1 MNKTFN
7 RKHSQ
12 WAWCYLMIAPMLIGF
27 CVFTVYP
34 ISWAIRYA
42 FFDYDGIEATFV
54 GLDNFVRVFTRDPGY
69 WGSLA
74 NTFILTFGKLAI
86 ELPLALFLAI
96 LLKNSL
102 RGSGIFRTIFFM
114 PNIISP
120 AIMGLIFFF
129 IFDTANGFVNNVLLE
144 WSIASQP
151 INWFGAKW
159 TAMAVIAIV
168 SIWQGFGINMLF
180 FLSGIQGIPQDL
192 YECAA
197 LDGAGKWKSFIHI
210 TLPMLAPTMRIIFM
224 LAMIGTMQ
232 TTDLVLVLTNGQPA
246 GKTEVI
252 MTYIF
257 KYFFSYGSGTSIPQ
271 FGYATA
277 CSLVLAVI
285 LGGFS
290 GIYLK
295 MTKKSTQID

>member
-1 MNKTFN
+1 MVKTT
-7 RKHSQ
+7 KHKRSQ
-12 WAWCYLMIAPMLIGF
+12 WLWCYLMIAPMLIGF

-34 ISWAIRYA
+34 ISWAVRYS
-42 FFDYDGIEATFV
+42 FFDYDGVEATYV
-54 GLDNFVRVFTRDPGY
+54 GLENYIRVFTRDPGF
-69 WGSLA
+69 WAALG

-86 ELPLALFLAI
+86 ELPLALLLAI

-102 RGSGIFRTIFFM
+102 KGSGIFRTIFFM
-114 PNIISP
+114 PNIISQ

-129 IFDTANGFVNNVLLE
+129 IFDTANGFVNNLLLE
-144 WSIASQP
+144 WNIVGQP

-159 TAMAVIAIV
+159 TAMTVIAFV

-180 FLSGIQGIPQDL
+180 FLSGIQGIPAEL
-192 YECAA
+192 FECAS

-257 KYFFSYGSGTSIPQ
+257 KYFFNYGSGSTIPQ

-277 CSLVLAVI
+277 CSIVLAVI

-290 GIYLK
+290 VIYLK
-295 MTKKSTQID
+295 MTKKGTQID